1 MEGGADTRR
10 GQFDE
15 TAVALMDQVYS
26 TALYLAR
33 NREEAED
40 LVQETYLRA
49 YRLLWDSFTLGTN
62 CKAWLMTILHN
73 VFRNRYRDRQR
84 EQRTIEYDDN
94 LIDDRHADESGESPS
109 DNPEELVLSRLL
121 DSEIEEALKDLPS
134 EFLAAIVLVDL
145 QELSYEEAADALD
158 CPIGTVRSRLSRGRR
173 LLSESLRGYAR
184 ERGFIA
190 DER

>member
-1 MEGGADTRR
+1 MAGGLDTRR
-10 GQFDE
+10 EQFDE
-15 TAVALMDQVYS
+15 TAVALIDQVYS

-49 YRLLWDSFTLGTN
+49 YRFWDGFTLGTN
-62 CKAWLMTILHN
+62 CKAWLLTILHN

-94 LIDDRHADESGESPS
+94 LIDDRHAVDSGESPS

-121 DSEIEEALKDLPS
+121 DSEIDEALKELPS
-134 EFLAAIVLVDL
+134 DFLAAIVLVDL

-184 ERGFIA
+184 ERGLLRE
-190 DER
+190 D

>member
-1 MEGGADTRR
+1 MTFWQWRNSHDKRVRWEGEAHGA

-49 YRLLWDSFTLGTN
+49 YRFWDSFTLGTN
-62 CKAWLMTILHN
+62 CKAWLLTILHN

-121 DSEIEEALKDLPS
+121 DREIEEALEDFRQSSWLPS
-134 EFLAAIVLVDL
+134 FW
-145 QELSYEEAADALD
+145 ST
-158 CPIGTVRSRLSRGRR
+158 CRT
-173 LLSESLRGYAR
+173 
-184 ERGFIA
+184 
-190 DER
+190 